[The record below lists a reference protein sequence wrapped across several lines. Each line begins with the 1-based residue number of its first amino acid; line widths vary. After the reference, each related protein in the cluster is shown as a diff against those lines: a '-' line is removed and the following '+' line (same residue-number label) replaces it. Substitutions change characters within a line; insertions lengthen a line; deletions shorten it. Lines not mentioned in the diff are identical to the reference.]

1 MAEKRLK
8 LDTEQF
14 SNILKSGHKEE
25 RSRHFPMSTME
36 KKRNN
41 LQQEMFRLGIER
53 KHSRRRSVK
62 HGNKQFQKAEAAFSQ
77 KVLLN
82 ILDKG
87 GSGIE

>member
-1 MAEKRLK
+1 
-8 LDTEQF
+8 
-14 SNILKSGHKEE
+14 
-25 RSRHFPMSTME
+25 MSTME

-53 KHSRRRSVK
+53 KRSRRRSVK

-87 GSGIE
+87 GSGIEWGQPILSWARRRLPGFLLPLFSQNAPRAA